1 MKEINSDTNMTIV
14 GDDSGDSIVR
24 SLSFVT
30 KDQIRKNDLKEQV
43 KWKATK
49 NTWFQVLKS
58 NKALAR
64 WLPEKN

>member
-14 GDDSGDSIVR
+14 GNNSGDSIVR

-49 NTWFQVLKS
+49 NTWFQALKS

>member
-1 MKEINSDTNMTIV
+1 MKEINSNTNMTIV

-49 NTWFQVLKS
+49 NTWIQVLKS

-64 WLPEKN
+64 WQPEKN

>member
-1 MKEINSDTNMTIV
+1 MKEINSNTNMTIV

-49 NTWFQVLKS
+49 NKC
-58 NKALAR
+58 
-64 WLPEKN
+64 

>member
-1 MKEINSDTNMTIV
+1 MKEINSNTNMTIV

-49 NTWFQVLKS
+49 NTWIQVLKS